1 MSKQNLEK
9 ILPLKFPGK
18 VAKGWKNSVKGWY
31 VENATSGLYTLDIE
45 HIADSVVKQ
54 HNDPNSEENVASKY
68 RKDLCPHKCPF
79 CFNEEN
85 EVYSQEKTYSK
96 GKKKLNQMMTLK
108 DTMKV
113 IDQAIDI
120 ARSEGHE
127 FNSVKFLGPGE
138 LTINPQLFDVIEEY
152 QKRNIHLGIFTKGAV
167 LGRDEFAQKYHGM
180 TAKELTDKLASYENI
195 SLIFSFQSFDDT
207 KQDSMVTTKEGD
219 VLQGIQNYSEIREKA
234 IENLLNSEFY
244 KDGITD
250 RICMINAPIMPE
262 NIDESFEIY
271 KFFTERGTQVIMTPS
286 MVSGKGCVQVQKQD
300 EEFNNKLVD
309 LYARI
314 YAYNVEKGIQ
324 TEEQI
329 EREGIAS
336 YVGAAPCNQA
346 SIGLYV
352 RANGLVQMCPGRFDE
367 ETIFANVQDK
377 PLKEI
382 WDQSPNKRRGF
393 DDPHNLINN
402 RCPAKDGRA
411 FTEGFYEK
419 VMQRY
424 KELTKK

>member
-127 FNSVKFLGPGE
+127 FNSVKFLGRRA
-138 LTINPQLFDVIEEY
+138 D
-152 QKRNIHLGIFTKGAV
+152 
-167 LGRDEFAQKYHGM
+167 
-180 TAKELTDKLASYENI
+180 
-195 SLIFSFQSFDDT
+195 
-207 KQDSMVTTKEGD
+207 
-219 VLQGIQNYSEIREKA
+219 
-234 IENLLNSEFY
+234 
-244 KDGITD
+244 
-250 RICMINAPIMPE
+250 
-262 NIDESFEIY
+262 
-271 KFFTERGTQVIMTPS
+271 
-286 MVSGKGCVQVQKQD
+286 
-300 EEFNNKLVD
+300 NKPPTL
-309 LYARI
+309 
-314 YAYNVEKGIQ
+314 
-324 TEEQI
+324 
-329 EREGIAS
+329 
-336 YVGAAPCNQA
+336 
-346 SIGLYV
+346 
-352 RANGLVQMCPGRFDE
+352 
-367 ETIFANVQDK
+367 
-377 PLKEI
+377 
-382 WDQSPNKRRGF
+382 
-393 DDPHNLINN
+393 
-402 RCPAKDGRA
+402 
-411 FTEGFYEK
+411 
-419 VMQRY
+419 
-424 KELTKK
+424 

>member
-1 MSKQNLEK
+1 
-9 ILPLKFPGK
+9 
-18 VAKGWKNSVKGWY
+18 
-31 VENATSGLYTLDIE
+31 LD
-45 HIADSVVKQ
+45 
-54 HNDPNSEENVASKY
+54 
-68 RKDLCPHKCPF
+68 
-79 CFNEEN
+79 
-85 EVYSQEKTYSK
+85 
-96 GKKKLNQMMTLK
+96 
-108 DTMKV
+108 
-113 IDQAIDI
+113 
-120 ARSEGHE
+120 
-127 FNSVKFLGPGE
+127 GE

-234 IENLLNSEFY
+234 IENPLNSEFY